1 MGPPPLVDRDGFL
14 PYHPDVQT
22 NLAAK
27 VSTVRTVVARLGK
40 ESPVVRTVKE
50 PLSWETLEND
60 FVSKVE
66 LGRGHEFFDVIPIES
81 ITHPLLV
88 FDNLG
93 GSVLEHFVVLPRR
106 KWARFFANNIY
117 SNN

>member
-1 MGPPPLVDRDGFL
+1 MTIRLSNFALSYPAQILGFIRI
-14 PYHPDVQT
+14 VET
-22 NLAAK
+22 
-27 VSTVRTVVARLGK
+27 K
-40 ESPVVRTVKE
+40 EITSPFSDDQEHMYAVVRTVKE
-50 PLSWETLEND
+50 PLSWEMLEND